1 MFFRSQKTVKC
12 YVRTDPV
19 PVLEVLTDCPEERS
33 LTCLLTSFFRDEQK
47 FLATDLKQFR
57 CYVP

>member
-1 MFFRSQKTVKC
+1 MLEQTLYQF
-12 YVRTDPV
+12 
-19 PVLEVLTDCPEERS
+19 LEVLTDCPEERS
-33 LTCLLTSFFRDEQK
+33 LTCLLTSFIRDEQK